1 MQFSW
6 QGERARRSLLLDTG
20 PVVTVIADS
29 IRQERGS
36 CHARIFIKVD
46 EHTLAWTS
54 LKVEDD
60 SERVRLTNSAWKR
73 LATPD
78 QKAFPNADLKH
89 FLDGF
94 CEHLW
99 DAYTERFEAEML
111 TPLEDMTPT
120 EFALR
125 PYIVLGG
132 GTILFA
138 PPGRGKSYTALLM
151 AVSVDAGCSRIWQVD
166 VPRPT
171 LFLNLERAKLSL
183 KRRLALVNLALGLE
197 AHRPLLF
204 INARGK
210 GLREVEEAAR
220 RSVAKHGVEVVFMD
234 SISRAGLGS
243 LVEDRPANAIIDTL
257 SRICPTWVALAHTPR
272 QDETHAYGSQMMDA
286 GEDVGVQLITQ
297 TSNNGT
303 LGIGLKVVKAN
314 DIAIPSLQVL
324 VYTFDEY
331 GLSGARIAKHGEFPE
346 IEAKRRMT
354 VQEQVREYLLQ
365 VGEVSATA
373 VSQQL
378 GISRQTISKVM
389 SADTWLT
396 RRRHGHEV
404 LYSVSECQ
412 LSEGG

>member
-1 MQFSW
+1 MTEWVWATADGVVS
-6 QGERARRSLLLDTG
+6 ARNGRLLLRAEGIRNQRTG
-20 PVVTVIADS
+20 KHATITVS
-29 IRQERGS
+29 IDGHDLAGDLFNYER
-36 CHARIFIKVD
+36 
-46 EHTLAWTS
+46 L
-54 LKVEDD
+54 
-60 SERVRLTNSAWKR
+60 SERERLGRKAWAE
-73 LATPD
+73 LALEEQREYPVSFLND
-78 QKAFPNADLKH
+78 AIWRFSLRIWQEHVKVSGVEEAGADN
-89 FLDGF
+89 
-94 CEHLW
+94 E
-99 DAYTERFEAEML
+99 
-111 TPLEDMTPT
+111 PPPPT
-120 EFALR
+120 FVLA
-125 PYIVLGG
+125 PYIIEGG